1 MRHYLGNSLNTP
13 VVWQDFVA
21 KKDLSTHDITSIN
34 ASIENNSFSIKTNKA
49 QDYNVFFRFN
59 ENNIGVK
66 LNENNIEKLK
76 DFFDSD
82 NFIETSKGI
91 ILDKDAAS
99 YVAGWFSDIAYKQKF
114 LEADSN
120 NNGELSNKEGKKT
133 LSYVYERAEI
143 REDIKGAY
151 IITSYVKG
159 YEESKFL
166 ADNNEYY
173 TDISNSLNLTLKYD
187 KNLDGAITFGEF
199 LDVGEKGYFE
209 DNLEATNNKNNE
221 DLINTYKLTNTD
233 KLKEKE
239 LEELKKLATLAKLK
253 NQGLESLTNDEKKLL
268 KDFAINLN
276 ISEDKLK
283 DLISSDKLKDF
294 ISYTKDF
301 INELSETKLLDIKV

>member
-13 VVWQDFVA
+13 VVWQDFV

-76 DFFDSD
+76 EFFDSD

-187 KNLDGAITFGEF
+187 KNLDGVITFSEF
-199 LDVGEKGYFE
+199 LDVGENGYFE

-268 KDFAINLN
+268 KDFAISLN

-283 DLISSDKLKDF
+283 DLISSDKLGDF

-301 INELSETKLLDIKV
+301 INELSETKLLDIKA